1 MTKTSTRAIVAS
13 VFVLAVLGGDPA
25 SARDKEHQQLAADL
39 RILQEQSQQLQ
50 NLLGQLSDALKA
62 VNQRLD
68 DQGKANQ
75 KAFADQ
81 KLIIDTVSKDLAI
94 VREKLDDT
102 STRVGSIS
110 QEVDVL
116 RQALQQ
122 ATVPRQSTA
131 VEPADG
137 AAPGGGAPTEP
148 AAAGSQVSTIA
159 VGVSPQRLLDG
170 ARADYAAGLWDL
182 AITGF
187 RAYITSFP
195 KSDMADDAQVLIG
208 NSYLQD
214 GKFERAVDAYDLAIR
229 TYPSGNAIPEAY
241 YKKGLAHRG
250 LKQMDQARQAFEY
263 VIKTY
268 PLSDATLLARQAL
281 TQLAGPAAR

>member
-1 MTKTSTRAIVAS
+1 MRFAMTKTSTRAIAAS
-13 VFVLAVLGGDPA
+13 ACALALLAAHPV

-39 RILQEQSQQLQ
+39 RMLQEQSQQVQ
-50 NLLGQLSDALKA
+50 NLLGQLGDALKA

-68 DQGKANQ
+68 EQAKVNQ

-81 KLIIDTVSKDLAI
+81 KLIIDTVSKDLAV

-102 STRVGSIS
+102 NTRVGSIS
-110 QEVDVL
+110 QEVDAL

-137 AAPGGGAPTEP
+137 AAPGTPTEP
-148 AAAGSQVSTIA
+148 AAATSTIA

-182 AITGF
+182 AINGF

-214 GKFERAVDAYDLAIR
+214 GKFDRAVDAYDLAIR
-229 TYPSGNAIPEAY
+229 TYPGGNAIPEAY

-268 PLSDATLLARQAL
+268 PQSDATLLARQAL
-281 TQLAGPAAR
+281 TQLASPTAR

>member
-1 MTKTSTRAIVAS
+1 MPKTFTSAIVAS
-13 VFVLAVLGGDPA
+13 AFALALLAAHPA
-25 SARDKEHQQLAADL
+25 AARDKEHQQLAADL
-39 RILQEQSQQLQ
+39 RMLQEQSQQLQ
-50 NLLGQLSDALKA
+50 NLLGQLGDALKA

-68 DQGKANQ
+68 DQGKINQ
-75 KAFADQ
+75 KSFADQ
-81 KLIIDTVSKDLAI
+81 KLIIDTVSKDLAV

-102 STRVGSIS
+102 NTRVGSIS
-110 QEVDVL
+110 QEVDAL

-131 VEPADG
+131 AEPADG
-137 AAPGGGAPTEP
+137 GAPGGPPAEP
-148 AAAGSQVSTIA
+148 AAAASTIA

-182 AITGF
+182 AINGF

-214 GKFERAVDAYDLAIR
+214 GKFDKAVDAYDLAIR

-268 PLSDATLLARQAL
+268 PQSDATLLARQAL
-281 TQLAGPAAR
+281 TQLVSPAAR